1 MFWFSPLFAIAATV
15 IAIGIIAVYHV
26 ITHQDVRDAVESI
39 AVDDAFKYKIQQAK
53 KNAVDVGIFNSNNDL
68 IDNFE
73 IQSDD
78 GVSEEVRASVNQ
90 VYYI

>member
-15 IAIGIIAVYHV
+15 IAIGIIAVYH
-26 ITHQDVRDAVESI
+26 
-39 AVDDAFKYKIQQAK
+39 VDDAFKYKIQQAK
-53 KNAVDVGIFNSNNDL
+53 KNAVDVGIFNSNNEL